1 MIQKAPHTQLARIFR
16 KESGRVMAALI
27 AQLHDFD
34 LAEEAFQDAIA
45 EALRVWPTKGNPD
58 NGAAWLLTVAR
69 RRALDRLRRSAVRNS
84 ETAQASILQL
94 AEDIEMAETNFTIP
108 DERLRLIFTCCHP
121 SLSNDAQVAL
131 TLCTLC
137 GLTAREIAR
146 AFLTSETTMNQ
157 RITRAKSKIRH
168 AGIPYIIPEKSD
180 IVERLSPVLSVIYL
194 IYNESYTAFEGEDL
208 TRADLAAEA
217 IRLAEILYRL
227 LPYPE
232 VAGLLALMSLHNARR
247 SARTGGDGNLVSL
260 QNQNRAL
267 WDKVVIASGKKL
279 LLHALSEKR
288 PGPYQVQAAIS
299 AIHSEALNW
308 EETDWQQI
316 SGLYTALYDMEPSPV
331 VALNRAAAMANAGEI
346 NQALMAAQELAEV
359 LANYQPFYATRA
371 DLYSRTDRPEAA
383 RTDYQTAIDL
393 SNNAS
398 EKAFLKDK
406 LRDLG

>member
-1 MIQKAPHTQLARIFR
+1 M
-16 KESGRVMAALI
+16 
-27 AQLHDFD
+27 
-34 LAEEAFQDAIA
+34 
-45 EALRVWPTKGNPD
+45 
-58 NGAAWLLTVAR
+58 
-69 RRALDRLRRSAVRNS
+69 
-84 ETAQASILQL
+84 
-94 AEDIEMAETNFTIP
+94 
-108 DERLRLIFTCCHP
+108 
-121 SLSNDAQVAL
+121 
-131 TLCTLC
+131 
-137 GLTAREIAR
+137 
-146 AFLTSETTMNQ
+146 
-157 RITRAKSKIRH
+157 
-168 AGIPYIIPEKSD
+168 
-180 IVERLSPVLSVIYL
+180 